1 MVPIMSRVERIACR
15 AVVFPSGTAARS
27 GKARSRVGER
37 GEPAAAGTLAMQ
49 DGQLVAERNDL
60 KLQFPRGC
68 ESDNQAMK
76 EALKRMRVPLTLT
89 GATPGSSD
97 SFGCQ
102 LF

>member
-1 MVPIMSRVERIACR
+1 
-15 AVVFPSGTAARS
+15 
-27 GKARSRVGER
+27 
-37 GEPAAAGTLAMQ
+37 MQ

-102 LF
+102 LFGPYHPEAPIGSRCDASAVGAPTGWWFH